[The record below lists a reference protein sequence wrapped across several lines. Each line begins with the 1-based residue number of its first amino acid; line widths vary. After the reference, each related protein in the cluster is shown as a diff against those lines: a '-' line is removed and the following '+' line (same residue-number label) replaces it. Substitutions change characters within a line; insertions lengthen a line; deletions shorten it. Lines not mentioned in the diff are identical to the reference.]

1 MQKTLS
7 EKAFSEAL
15 ELIPGGVNSPVRAL
29 RSVGASPLFIRK
41 AKGTVLTDIDNRRY
55 IDYCLSWGVHLH
67 GHAHPAIVGASV
79 AAVKRGSSYGIPTTV
94 ETQLARLVVD
104 SVPSIE
110 KVRFVSSG
118 TEAVMSAI
126 RLARAYTGRDLIL
139 KFDGCYHG
147 HADHLLVAAGSGAA
161 GIHAAGNPGDEA
173 STVASTGN
181 SNNSAYRASTVAST
195 VISNKSSSRASSAGV
210 PETFVRH
217 TLSVPF
223 NDPEAVKQVFQEL
236 GSQIAAV
243 ITEPLPANMGV
254 VPPAPGFLQYL
265 RDICNQ
271 YGSVLIFDEVIT
283 GFRLG
288 RGGAQEL
295 FGVHPDLTTL
305 GKIIGGGF
313 PAAAF
318 GGKAEI
324 MDQLAPLGKVY
335 QAGTLSGN
343 PVAMAAGIQT
353 LQLLL
358 EDGFYT
364 RLEEKSQH
372 FGDAL
377 RDIIRGQD
385 IQLNQVGSLF
395 TLFFSGK
402 PVTNFAEAASSD
414 TDRFARFFRAML
426 GQGIYLSPSAF
437 EASFISAAHTGR
449 QLTQTLNALR
459 LTINN

>member
-7 EKAFSEAL
+7 EKAFSDAL

-29 RSVGASPLFIRK
+29 RSVGASPLFIQK
-41 AKGTVLTDIDNRRY
+41 ARGAVLTDIDNRRY
-55 IDYCLSWGVHLH
+55 IDFCLSWGVHLH

-79 AAVKRGSSYGIPTTV
+79 AAVKRGSSYGIPTTA

-161 GIHAAGNPGDEA
+161 GIRTAGIPGETA
-173 STVASTGN
+173 STVASTGI
-181 SNNSAYRASTVAST
+181 SNNSA
-195 VISNKSSSRASSAGV
+195 SRASSAGV
-210 PETFVRH
+210 PEAFVRN

-236 GSQIAAV
+236 GHQIAAI

-254 VPPAPGFLQYL
+254 VPPAPGFLQVL
-265 RDICNQ
+265 RTICNQ

-295 FGVHPDLTTL
+295 FGVRPDLTTL

-318 GGKAEI
+318 GGKADI

-353 LQLLL
+353 LQLLQ
-358 EDGFYT
+358 EDDFYT
-364 RLEEKSQH
+364 RLEEKSQR

-377 RDIIRGQD
+377 REIIRGQD

-395 TLFFSGK
+395 TLFFSAS
-402 PVTNFAEAASSD
+402 PVTNFAEAAASD
-414 TDRFARFFRAML
+414 TNHFARYFRAML
-426 GQGIYLSPSAF
+426 SRGIYLSPSAF
-437 EASFISAAHTGR
+437 EASFISAAHTDR

>member
-7 EKAFSEAL
+7 EKAYSDAL

-29 RSVGASPLFIRK
+29 RSVGASPLFIQK
-41 AKGTVLTDIDNRRY
+41 ARGTVLTDIDNRRY
-55 IDYCLSWGVHLH
+55 IDFCLSWGVHLH

-79 AAVKRGSSYGIPTTV
+79 AAVKRGSSYGIPTTA

-161 GIHAAGNPGDEA
+161 GIRTGEIPGETA
-173 STVASTGN
+173 STVASTGI
-181 SNNSAYRASTVAST
+181 SNNPA
-195 VISNKSSSRASSAGV
+195 SRASSAGV
-210 PETFVRH
+210 PESFVRN

-223 NDPEAVKQVFQEL
+223 NDSEAVKQVFQEL
-236 GSQIAAV
+236 GHQIAAI

-254 VPPAPGFLQYL
+254 VPPAPGFLQSL
-265 RDICNQ
+265 RTICNE

-288 RGGAQEL
+288 RGGAQEH
-295 FGVHPDLTTL
+295 FGVRPDLTTL

-353 LQLLL
+353 LQLLQE
-358 EDGFYT
+358 EDFYT
-364 RLEEKSQH
+364 RLEEKSQR

-377 RDIIRGQD
+377 REIIRGKD

-395 TLFFSGK
+395 TLFFSAT
-402 PVTNFAEAASSD
+402 PVTNFAEAAASD
-414 TDRFARFFRAML
+414 TNRFARYFRAML
-426 GQGIYLSPSAF
+426 SRGIYLSPSAF
-437 EASFISAAHTGR
+437 EASFISAAHTER
-449 QLTQTLNALR
+449 QLTKTLNTLR

>member
-7 EKAFSEAL
+7 EKAFSDAL

-29 RSVGASPLFIRK
+29 RSVGASPLFIQK
-41 AKGTVLTDIDNRRY
+41 ARGAVLTDVDNRRY
-55 IDYCLSWGVHLH
+55 IDFCLSWGVHLH

-79 AAVKRGSSYGIPTTV
+79 AAVKRGSSYGIPTTA

-161 GIHAAGNPGDEA
+161 GIRTAGIPGETA
-173 STVASTGN
+173 STIASTGI
-181 SNNSAYRASTVAST
+181 SNNSA
-195 VISNKSSSRASSAGV
+195 SRASSAGV
-210 PETFVRH
+210 PEAFVRN

-236 GSQIAAV
+236 GHQIAAI

-254 VPPAPGFLQYL
+254 VPPAPGFLQVL
-265 RDICNQ
+265 RTICNQ

-295 FGVHPDLTTL
+295 FGVRPDLTTL

-318 GGKAEI
+318 GGKADI

-353 LQLLL
+353 LQLLQ
-358 EDGFYT
+358 EDDFYT
-364 RLEEKSQH
+364 RLEEKSQR

-377 RDIIRGQD
+377 REIIRGQD

-395 TLFFSGK
+395 TLFFSAS
-402 PVTNFAEAASSD
+402 PVTNFAEAAASD
-414 TDRFARFFRAML
+414 TNHFARYFRAML
-426 GQGIYLSPSAF
+426 SRGIYLSPSAF
-437 EASFISAAHTGR
+437 EASFISAAHTER

>member
-7 EKAFSEAL
+7 EKAFSDAL

-29 RSVGASPLFIRK
+29 RSVGASPLFIQK
-41 AKGTVLTDIDNRRY
+41 ARGTVLTDVDNRRY
-55 IDYCLSWGVHLH
+55 IDFCLSWGVHLH

-79 AAVKRGSSYGIPTTV
+79 AAVKRGSSYGIPTTA
-94 ETQLARLVVD
+94 ETLLARLVVD

-161 GIHAAGNPGDEA
+161 GIRTAGNPGETA
-173 STVASTGN
+173 STVASTGI
-181 SNNSAYRASTVAST
+181 SNNSA
-195 VISNKSSSRASSAGV
+195 SRASSAGV
-210 PETFVRH
+210 PEAFVRN

-236 GSQIAAV
+236 GHQIAAI

-254 VPPAPGFLQYL
+254 VPPAPGFLQGL

-295 FGVHPDLTTL
+295 YSVRPDLTTL

-318 GGKAEI
+318 GGKADI

-353 LQLLL
+353 LQLLQ
-358 EDGFYT
+358 EDDFYT
-364 RLEEKSQH
+364 RLEEKSQR

-377 RDIIRGQD
+377 REIIRGQD

-395 TLFFSGK
+395 TLFFSAS
-402 PVTNFAEAASSD
+402 PVTNFAEAAASD
-414 TDRFARFFRAML
+414 TNHFARYFRAML
-426 GQGIYLSPSAF
+426 SRGIYLSPSAF
-437 EASFISAAHTGR
+437 EASFISAAHTER

-459 LTINN
+459 LTINK

>member
-7 EKAFSEAL
+7 EKAFSDAL

-29 RSVGASPLFIRK
+29 RSVGASPLFIQK
-41 AKGTVLTDIDNRRY
+41 ARGAVLTDIDNRRY
-55 IDYCLSWGVHLH
+55 IDFCLSWGVHLH

-79 AAVKRGSSYGIPTTV
+79 AAVKRGSSYGIPTTA

-161 GIHAAGNPGDEA
+161 GIRTAGNPGETA
-173 STVASTGN
+173 STVASTGI
-181 SNNSAYRASTVAST
+181 SNNSA
-195 VISNKSSSRASSAGV
+195 SRASSAGV
-210 PETFVRH
+210 PEAFVRN

-223 NDPEAVKQVFQEL
+223 NDPEAVKKVFQEL
-236 GSQIAAV
+236 GHQIAAI

-254 VPPAPGFLQYL
+254 VPPAPGFLQGL

-271 YGSVLIFDEVIT
+271 YGSMLIFDEVIT
-283 GFRLG
+283 GFRLD

-295 FGVHPDLTTL
+295 YSVRPDLTTL

-318 GGKAEI
+318 GGKADI

-353 LQLLL
+353 LQLLQ
-358 EDGFYT
+358 EDDFYT
-364 RLEEKSQH
+364 RLEEKSQR

-377 RDIIRGQD
+377 REIIGGQD

-395 TLFFSGK
+395 TLFFSAS
-402 PVTNFAEAASSD
+402 PVTNFAEAAASD
-414 TDRFARFFRAML
+414 TNHFARYFRAML
-426 GQGIYLSPSAF
+426 SRGIYLSPSAF
-437 EASFISAAHTGR
+437 EASFISAAHSER

>member
-7 EKAFSEAL
+7 EKAYSDAL

-29 RSVGASPLFIRK
+29 RSVGASPLFIQK
-41 AKGTVLTDIDNRRY
+41 ARGTVLTDIDNRRY
-55 IDYCLSWGVHLH
+55 IDFCLSWGVHLH
-67 GHAHPAIVGASV
+67 GHAHPAIIGASV
-79 AAVKRGSSYGIPTTV
+79 AAVKRGSSYGISTTA
-94 ETQLARLVVD
+94 ETQLARMVVD

-161 GIHAAGNPGDEA
+161 GIRTGGIPGETA
-173 STVASTGN
+173 STAASTGI
-181 SNNSAYRASTVAST
+181 SNNSA
-195 VISNKSSSRASSAGV
+195 SRASSAGV
-210 PETFVRH
+210 PESFVRH

-236 GSQIAAV
+236 GHQIAAI

-254 VPPAPGFLQYL
+254 VPPAPGYLQSL

-295 FGVHPDLTTL
+295 FGVRPDLTTL

-353 LQLLL
+353 LQLLQE
-358 EDGFYT
+358 EDFYT
-364 RLEEKSQH
+364 QLEEKSQR
-372 FGDAL
+372 FGDSL
-377 RDIIRGQD
+377 REIIRGKD

-395 TLFFSGK
+395 TLFFSAT
-402 PVTNFAEAASSD
+402 PVTNFAEAAASD
-414 TDRFARFFRAML
+414 TERFARYFRAML

-437 EASFISAAHTGR
+437 EASFISAAHSER
-449 QLTQTLNALR
+449 QLTKTLQLITNHLS
-459 LTINN
+459 LIT